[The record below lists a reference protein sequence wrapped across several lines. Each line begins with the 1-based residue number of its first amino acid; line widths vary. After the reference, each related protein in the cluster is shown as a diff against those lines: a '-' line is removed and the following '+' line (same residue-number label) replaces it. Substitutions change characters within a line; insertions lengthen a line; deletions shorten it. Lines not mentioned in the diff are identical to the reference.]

1 MVLSIGRDASL
12 EGSVRAVQALWGPAP
27 LERTALRTDLGQI
40 RRLDLPAVLEMFHPT
55 RHDTCYVALLR
66 LDGDQAVIA
75 GTAGDPVRV
84 PLAEIDRWWTHQ
96 AIFLWR
102 DYDLAQSDPTR
113 TAAWA
118 REALGRLGYLG
129 QDPDLPG
136 AVARFQRDAQLAADG
151 VVGNRTVMSLYTRGH
166 YPRPRL
172 SRGAS

>member
-1 MVLSIGRDASL
+1 
-12 EGSVRAVQALWGPAP
+12 
-27 LERTALRTDLGQI
+27 
-40 RRLDLPAVLEMFHPT
+40 MFHPT

-66 LDGDQAVIA
+66 LEGDQAVIA
-75 GTAGDPVRV
+75 GTAGTPLRV
-84 PLAEIDRWWTHQ
+84 PVTEVDRWWTHQ

-102 DYDLAQSDPTR
+102 DYDLAQSDPAR

-172 SRGAS
+172 SGGVS